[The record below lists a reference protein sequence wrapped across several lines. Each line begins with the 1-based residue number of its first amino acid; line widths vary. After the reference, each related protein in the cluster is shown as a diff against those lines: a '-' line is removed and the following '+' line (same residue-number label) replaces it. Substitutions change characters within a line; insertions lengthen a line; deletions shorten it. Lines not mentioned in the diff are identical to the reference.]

1 MAYFRNADWKED
13 HGLKSDLQKYVKEDL
28 RRTEIL
34 DFVKRDFSQYA
45 WSLSSLDRRM
55 RHFEIYYTDNN
66 VTVEQIR
73 AAVEKEVDG
82 PGKLLGYRAMQKT
95 LRQTHEL
102 KVPRDVVYAVMQDVD
117 PEGLEARGGVGHPK
131 QKKKGK
137 YTTKGPNFVH
147 SLDGHDKLMGYQ
159 NSTFPLAIY
168 GCIDTA
174 SRKIL
179 WLKIWVSNSDP
190 NELDIG
196 TWSIFLK
203 LDFCL
208 GILESIREQKQEQW
222 QQCMPICISCLVQL
236 TLLTP
241 SYMAHP
247 HLIRYHICKF
257 PFQISH
263 LCNNLLRGTSLELSL
278 SQKHILSCD

>member
-1 MAYFRNADWKED
+1 MAYFRNAGWKED
-13 HGLKSDLQKYVKEDL
+13 HDLKSDLQKYVKEDL
-28 RRTEIL
+28 RRNEIL

-190 NELDIG
+190 QRIG
-196 TWSIFLK
+196 YWYLEYLFETGLLPWYLRIDKGTETGTMATMHAYLHQ
-203 LDFCL
+203 LL
-208 GILESIREQKQEQW
+208 G
-222 QQCMPICISCLVQL
+222 
-236 TLLTP
+236 TTNP
-241 SYMAHP
+241 SDTIIYGPSTSNQVP
-247 HLIRYHICKF
+247 HM
-257 PFQISH
+257 
-263 LCNNLLRGTSLELSL
+263 
-278 SQKHILSCD
+278 